1 MTPLAQQRKVLYVN
15 GFRAV
20 HHLGLPNAQ
29 ALATVFSDDLF
40 FPSIFDFDRQLGR
53 PSSGVPAQRGI
64 AIDVVE
70 VCPARLAHCCAQ
82 MLLTWR
88 PARCIQN
95 FPPCTFQK
103 QHEPA

>member
-1 MTPLAQQRKVLYVN
+1 M
-15 GFRAV
+15 
-20 HHLGLPNAQ
+20 Q

-70 VCPARLAHCCAQ
+70 VSSGSTHALVLLHDARLRKHPK
-82 MLLTWR
+82 TS
-88 PARCIQN
+88 AREEDVMSGIYLWC
-95 FPPCTFQK
+95 PSAV
-103 QHEPA
+103 HVL